1 MPDGAYTL
9 APVVLSAGNDFEN
22 YNDHGG
28 NKTLLFDEPADAP
41 VLQTAKGVE
50 RELRQ
55 GAARAG
61 LPAVL
66 SDKFFSGMALN
77 MHLAAKKGKTFDK
90 VECFNEGNGTG
101 HRHENN
107 HVNIQETA
115 CTKLNGEAQAH
126 LTKIKGAY
134 LALLNNSNLNVGPHR
149 SLSPNAPSS
158 RYTRRNV
165 LLCRSSS
172 PQPAH
177 DMA

>member
-1 MPDGAYTL
+1 
-9 APVVLSAGNDFEN
+9 
-22 YNDHGG
+22 
-28 NKTLLFDEPADAP
+28 
-41 VLQTAKGVE
+41 
-50 RELRQ
+50 
-55 GAARAG
+55 
-61 LPAVL
+61 
-66 SDKFFSGMALN
+66 

-90 VECFNEGNGTG
+90 VECFNEGNGQLLIADGRSESVDGRVRGRIDAIIISYGITKRVVKTTTVTWHQRETLGLIRG

-115 CTKLNGEAQAH
+115 CIKLNGEAQAH

-134 LALLNNSNLNVGPHR
+134 LALLNNSNLNAGPHR